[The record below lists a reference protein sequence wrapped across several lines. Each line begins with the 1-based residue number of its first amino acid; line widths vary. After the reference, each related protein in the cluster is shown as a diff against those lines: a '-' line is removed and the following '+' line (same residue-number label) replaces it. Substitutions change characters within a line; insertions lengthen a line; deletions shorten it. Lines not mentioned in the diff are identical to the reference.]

1 VHLFAWFPL
10 LALLIVVIVL
20 ALRKKRDQE

>member
-10 LALLIVVIVL
+10 LALFIVVIVL